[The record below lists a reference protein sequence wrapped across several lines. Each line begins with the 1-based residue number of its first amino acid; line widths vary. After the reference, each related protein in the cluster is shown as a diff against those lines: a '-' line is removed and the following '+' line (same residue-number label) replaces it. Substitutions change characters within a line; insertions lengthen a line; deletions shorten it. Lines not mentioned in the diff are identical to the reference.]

1 MENKIVLNKKARG
14 KIQLQNITIYFEY
27 AKNNKKFEECIEN
40 ILKLKLANWS
50 IKMQKNRTSLKIF

>member
-27 AKNNKKFEECIEN
+27 AKNNKKLEECIEN
-40 ILKLKLANWS
+40 ILKLKLAN
-50 IKMQKNRTSLKIF
+50 